1 MLGSLQLQGGSESEE
16 EDEED
21 DSDESD
27 SGHRVIRSLKDQHN
41 EALFRSL
48 CSLYFWKKIF
58 NIWSIKYR
66 LITKLITD
74 LVCKLRDESNEPN

>member
-48 CSLYFWKKIF
+48 CSLYFWIF
-58 NIWSIKYR
+58 GRKSSTFEVLNI
-66 LITKLITD
+66 D
-74 LVCKLRDESNEPN
+74 